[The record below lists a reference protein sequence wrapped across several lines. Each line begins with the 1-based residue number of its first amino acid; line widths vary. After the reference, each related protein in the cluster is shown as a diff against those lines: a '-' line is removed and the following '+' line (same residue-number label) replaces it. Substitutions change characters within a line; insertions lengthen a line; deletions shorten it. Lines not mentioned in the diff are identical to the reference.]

1 MESEDTIA
9 RSTII
14 FAGNNESPK
23 GYQAPISQKKG
34 FDEEFG
40 FQDEDEGTKLK
51 IDFGNHLRQILF
63 QVLINDWIST
73 LFLYIFRRV
82 YGSY

>member
-1 MESEDTIA
+1 M
-9 RSTII
+9 RSTVI

-40 FQDEDEGTKLK
+40 FQDEDEGTKLGT
-51 IDFGNHLRQILF
+51 DFKKYFRQTLF
-63 QVLINDWIST
+63 QVLINDLIST
-73 LFLYIFRRV
+73 LFLHF
-82 YGSY
+82 S